1 MRRRQPDR
9 LDQIIAAGLRVFAEK
24 GYRRTQ
30 MADVARQMGVSPG
43 TLYNYVTGK
52 ESLFYLMIDR
62 ALLATPVGETPKLPV
77 PTPAPGAIVQRLRE
91 RLRADTAL
99 PHLEAALGRARV
111 ADAGAELGGIVRELY
126 ALIERTWPCIVVL
139 ERSALELPEL
149 AQVFYVEMR
158 RGLLRRIERYLH
170 ARIRQR
176 HLRAVPH
183 PEATA
188 RLILEC
194 VAEYAMHRHCDPD
207 PSPLDDTT
215 AREAVVDL
223 IVHALV
229 PGGAGVWRTRKE
241 GSR

>member
-52 ESLFYLMIDR
+52 ESLFYLIVDR
-62 ALLATPVGETPKLPV
+62 ALLAAPPAETPKLPI
-77 PTPAPGAIVQRLRE
+77 PTPSPGAIVQRLRE

-99 PHLEAALGRARV
+99 PHLEAALGRSRV
-111 ADAGAELGGIVRELY
+111 VDATAELGGIVRELY
-126 ALIERTWPCIVVL
+126 ALIERTWPAIVVL

-149 AQVFYVEMR
+149 SQVFYVEMR
-158 RGLLRRIERYLH
+158 RGLVRRLERYLH
-170 ARIRQR
+170 ARIHQR
-176 HLRAVPH
+176 LLRALPH

-188 RLILEC
+188 PLILEC
-194 VAEYAMHRHCDPD
+194 VAEYAMHRHSDPD
-207 PSPLDDTT
+207 PMPLDDTT
-215 AREAVVDL
+215 AREAVVDF
-223 IVHALV
+223 IVHALA
-229 PGGAGVWRTRKE
+229 PAGVRVGRKHKE
-241 GSR
+241 VSR

>member
-9 LDQIIAAGLRVFAEK
+9 LEQIIAAGLRVFAEK

-52 ESLFYLMIDR
+52 ESLFYLIIDR
-62 ALLATPVGETPKLPV
+62 ALLATPAAEAPKLPI

-99 PHLEAALGRARV
+99 PLLEAALGRSDV
-111 ADAGAELGGIVRELY
+111 ADAAAELGGIVRELY

-158 RGLLRRIERYLH
+158 RGLFRRIERYLD

-176 HLRAVPH
+176 RLRAVPS
-183 PEATA
+183 PAATA
-188 RLILEC
+188 GLILE
-194 VAEYAMHRHCDPD
+194 
-207 PSPLDDTT
+207 
-215 AREAVVDL
+215 
-223 IVHALV
+223 
-229 PGGAGVWRTRKE
+229 
-241 GSR
+241 

>member
-9 LDQIIAAGLRVFAEK
+9 LDQIIAAGLRVCAEK
-24 GYRRTQ
+24 GYRRTE

-52 ESLFYLMIDR
+52 ESLFYLIVDR
-62 ALLATPVGETPKLPV
+62 ALLAAPPTETPKLPI
-77 PTPAPGAIVQRLRE
+77 PTPAPGALVQRLRE

-99 PHLEAALGRARV
+99 PHLEAALERPRV
-111 ADAGAELGGIVRELY
+111 ADAAAELAGIVRELY
-126 ALIERTWPCIVVL
+126 ARIERTWPAIVVL

-158 RGLLRRIERYLH
+158 RGLVRRLERYLH

-176 HLRAVPH
+176 RLRALPH

-188 RLILEC
+188 PLILEC
-194 VAEYAMHRHCDPD
+194 V
-207 PSPLDDTT
+207 
-215 AREAVVDL
+215 
-223 IVHALV
+223 
-229 PGGAGVWRTRKE
+229 
-241 GSR
+241 

>member
-1 MRRRQPDR
+1 
-9 LDQIIAAGLRVFAEK
+9 
-24 GYRRTQ
+24 
-30 MADVARQMGVSPG
+30 MGVSPG

-62 ALLATPVGETPKLPV
+62 ALLATPAAEAPKLPI

-91 RLRADTAL
+91 RLRADTVL
-99 PHLEAALGRARV
+99 PQLEAALGGSRV
-111 ADAGAELGGIVRELY
+111 VDAGAELGGIVRELY

-158 RGLLRRIERYLH
+158 RGLLRRIERYLE
-170 ARIRQR
+170 ARIRQGC
-176 HLRAVPH
+176 LRAVPH

-207 PSPLDDTT
+207 PTPLDDTI

-223 IVHALV
+223 IVHALA
-229 PGGAGVWRTRKE
+229 PGGVRARQSRKE
-241 GSR
+241 ASR